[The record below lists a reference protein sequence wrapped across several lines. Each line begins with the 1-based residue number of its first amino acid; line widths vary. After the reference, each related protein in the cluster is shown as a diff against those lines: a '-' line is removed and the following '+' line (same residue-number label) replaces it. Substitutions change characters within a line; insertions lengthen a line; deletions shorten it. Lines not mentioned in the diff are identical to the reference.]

1 MTSNEQP
8 SNRCGYSPDIALIH
22 ESIPESV
29 CYRPVWG
36 DRDRCVWHAKEL
48 GKSIEDLKELK
59 PEPGEHIDGAYL
71 KEAALRNISWLNDIS
86 LVNADFTRADL
97 RATDFSN
104 SDLKLARLKETTA
117 IYTDFSGGDLE
128 GALISETD
136 LRSAN
141 LVNAQLN
148 GAIFSN
154 VYVNR
159 DTDFGEYSI
168 YEKEREIAPRTLYE
182 THPLQAAAWVYRELQ
197 QIYQDNSLPALTR
210 RSYQQEKDVRRRLAW
225 DEGEYGH
232 AIKYELSRWVMLYGT
247 SPYRVLAVSAA
258 FILLCGLLYPLIGGV
273 QQVSGERTIT
283 YTFERP
289 QTAPLWW
296 IGEVLFRSIYFS
308 VITFSTLG
316 YGNLHPVGAWTQL
329 LSGIEAIL
337 GSLFAAL
344 LVFVLARSATW

>member
-1 MTSNEQP
+1 MPSNEQP
-8 SNRCGYSPDIALIH
+8 SDRCGYSPDITLVH
-22 ESIPESV
+22 ESIPETA

-36 DRDRCVWHAKEL
+36 DRDYCVWHAKET

-59 PEPGEHIDGAYL
+59 PEPKEHIDGAYL
-71 KEAALRNISWLNDIS
+71 KEATLRNVSWFKDVS
-86 LVNADFTRADL
+86 LINADFTRADL
-97 RATDFSN
+97 RAVNLSN
-104 SDLKLARLKETTA
+104 ADMRLTTFEGTTA
-117 IYTDFSGGDLE
+117 IYTDFSGGNLE
-128 GALISETD
+128 GAIISETD
-136 LRSAN
+136 LRSAK
-141 LVNAQLN
+141 LVDAQLN

-168 YEKEREIAPRTLYE
+168 YEKEKEIAPRTLYE

-197 QIYQDNSLPALTR
+197 EIYHDNSLPTLTQS
-210 RSYQQEKDVRRRLAW
+210 SYQQEKDVRRRLAW
-225 DEGEYGH
+225 DEREYGH

-247 SPYRVLAVSAA
+247 SPYRILAVSAA
-258 FILLCGLLYPLIGGV
+258 FILLCGFLYPLIGGV
-273 QQVSGERTIT
+273 QIVSGERTIT
-283 YTFERP
+283 YTFERS
-289 QTAPLWW
+289 QTISLWW

-316 YGNLHPVGAWTQL
+316 YGNLQPVGPWTQL

-344 LVFVLARSATW
+344 LVFVLARSVTW